1 MNHAI
6 SVESLSMQ
14 YGKLQALDNVSFEIN
29 TGETFVLLGPN
40 GAGKSTCVEI
50 LEGFRK
56 RTSGNVSVLGK
67 DPDKF
72 TRADR
77 ASLGI
82 VLQQG
87 GDLGKLTVRE
97 IITHFALMYPN
108 PRNVDEVIDAV
119 NLSEKA
125 NQPIRKLSGGQQHRV
140 DVALGI
146 IGNPEVLFLD
156 EPTTGFDPEV
166 RRQFWDVIK
175 RFQQEGTTIML
186 TTHYLDE
193 AEELAER
200 AGIIIGGKLVAVD
213 DIDKIGGT
221 DRRQTKI
228 RWRDNGQLVEQST
241 SSPAEAVAQ
250 LYSKHGELDDLEIK
264 QPSLEA
270 IYLEFLEEYSD
281 ATAI

>member
-1 MNHAI
+1 MI
-6 SVESLSMQ
+6 
-14 YGKLQALDNVSFEIN
+14 YGQLRALDDVSFEIN
-29 TGETFVLLGPN
+29 QGETFVLLGPN

-56 RTSGNVSVLGK
+56 RTSGSVSVLGK

-72 TRADR
+72 SRSDR

-97 IITHFALMYPN
+97 TISHFASMYPD
-108 PRNVDEVIDAV
+108 PRDVDEVIEAV
-119 NLSEKA
+119 DLASKA
-125 NQPIRKLSGGQQHRV
+125 NQPIKKLSGGQQHRV

-146 IGNPEVLFLD
+146 VGNPEVLFLD

-166 RRQFWDVIK
+166 RRQFWGVIK
-175 RFQQEGTTIML
+175 RLQQDGTTIML

-200 AGIIIGGKLVAVD
+200 AGIIIGGNLVSVD
-213 DIDKIGGT
+213 AIDKIGGLEK
-221 DRRQTKI
+221 RRTRISWTEGTERKELVS
-228 RWRDNGQLVEQST
+228 DNPAKTVSELFST
-241 SSPAEAVAQ
+241 
-250 LYSKHGELDDLEIK
+250 HGELADLEIR

-270 IYLEFLEEYSD
+270 IYLDFLEEHLGERIS
-281 ATAI
+281 

>member
-1 MNHAI
+1 MNPAI
-6 SVESLSMQ
+6 SVDSLRMQ
-14 YGKLQALDNVSFEIN
+14 YGHLRALDDVSFEIMA
-29 TGETFVLLGPN
+29 GETFVLLGPN

-72 TRADR
+72 SRADR
-77 ASLGI
+77 SSLGI

-97 IITHFALMYPN
+97 IISHFASLYPN
-108 PRNVDEVIDAV
+108 PRAVDEVIEAV
-119 NLSEKA
+119 DLSQKA
-125 NQPIRKLSGGQQHRV
+125 EQPIRKLSGGQQHRV

-146 IGNPEVLFLD
+146 IGNPQVLFLD

-166 RRQFWDVIK
+166 RRQFWGVIK
-175 RFQQEGTTIML
+175 RLQAEGTTIML

-193 AEELAER
+193 AEELAQR

-213 DIDKIGGT
+213 QIDKIGGS
-221 DRRQTKI
+221 DKRQTKI
-228 RWRDNGQLVEQST
+228 SWRQDGVIQTLITESPSQAVSQLF
-241 SSPAEAVAQ
+241 A
-250 LYSKHGELDDLEIK
+250 KHGELEDLEIR

-270 IYLEFLEEYSD
+270 IYLEFLEEHHGQPVN
-281 ATAI
+281 

>member
-1 MNHAI
+1 MT
-6 SVESLSMQ
+6 
-14 YGKLQALDNVSFEIN
+14 YGQLKALDGVSFEIN
-29 TGETFVLLGPN
+29 QGETFVLLGPN

-56 RTSGNVSVLGK
+56 RTSGEVSVLGK

-72 TRADR
+72 SRSDR

-97 IITHFALMYPN
+97 TISHFASMYPD
-108 PRNVDEVIDAV
+108 PRDVDEVIEAV
-119 NLSEKA
+119 DLSSKA
-125 NQPIRKLSGGQQHRV
+125 DQPIKKLSGGQQHRV

-146 IGNPEVLFLD
+146 VGNPQVLFLD

-166 RRQFWDVIK
+166 RRQFWGVIK
-175 RFQQEGTTIML
+175 RLQQDGTTIML

-213 DIDKIGGT
+213 TIDKIGGLEK
-221 DRRQTKI
+221 RRTKI
-228 RWRDNGQLVEQST
+228 SWREGNVRKELISDNPAKTVSELFST
-241 SSPAEAVAQ
+241 
-250 LYSKHGELDDLEIK
+250 HGELVDLEIR

-270 IYLEFLEEYSD
+270 IYLDFLEEYSGER
-281 ATAI
+281 IS

>member
-1 MNHAI
+1 MNQAI
-6 SVESLSMQ
+6 SVDSLSMQ

-56 RTSGNVSVLGK
+56 RTSGKVSVLGK

-97 IITHFALMYPN
+97 IIAHFALMYPN
-108 PRNVDEVIDAV
+108 PRDIDEVIDAV
-119 NLSEKA
+119 NLSGKA
-125 NQPIRKLSGGQQHRV
+125 DQPIRKLSGGQQHRV

-175 RFQQEGTTIML
+175 RFQREGTTIML

-213 DIDKIGGT
+213 DIDKIGGS
-221 DRRQTKI
+221 DKRQTKI
-228 RWRDNGQLVEQST
+228 RWRENGQLVEQNT
-241 SSPAEAVAQ
+241 SSPAETVAQ

>member
-1 MNHAI
+1 MH
-6 SVESLSMQ
+6 

-29 TGETFVLLGPN
+29 SGETFVLLGPN

-50 LEGFRK
+50 LEGFR
-56 RTSGNVSVLGK
+56 RRSSGKISVLGK

-77 ASLGI
+77 SSLGI

-97 IITHFALMYPN
+97 IVSHFASMYPN
-108 PRNVDEVIDAV
+108 PRAVDEVIEAV
-119 NLSEKA
+119 DLSQKA
-125 NQPIRKLSGGQQHRV
+125 NQPIRRLSGGQQHRV

-146 IGNPEVLFLD
+146 IGNPQVLFLD

-166 RRQFWDVIK
+166 RRQFWKVIQ
-175 RFQQEGTTIML
+175 RLQAEGTTIML

-213 DIDKIGGT
+213 QIDKIGGS
-221 DRRQTKI
+221 DKRQTKI
-228 RWRDNGQLVEQST
+228 SWRQDGAMQTVTSESPSQAVSQLF
-241 SSPAEAVAQ
+241 A
-250 LYSKHGELDDLEIK
+250 KHGELEDLEIK

-270 IYLEFLEEYSD
+270 IYLEFLEEHHGEPVH
-281 ATAI
+281 

>member
-1 MNHAI
+1 
-6 SVESLSMQ
+6 MQ
-14 YGKLQALDNVSFEIN
+14 YGHLRALDDVSFEIMA
-29 TGETFVLLGPN
+29 GETFVLLGPN

-72 TRADR
+72 SRADR
-77 ASLGI
+77 SSLGI

-97 IITHFALMYPN
+97 IISHFASLYPN
-108 PRNVDEVIDAV
+108 PRAVDEVIEAV
-119 NLSEKA
+119 DLSQKA
-125 NQPIRKLSGGQQHRV
+125 EQPIRKLSGGQQHRV

-146 IGNPEVLFLD
+146 IGNPQVLFLD

-166 RRQFWDVIK
+166 RRQFWGVIK
-175 RFQQEGTTIML
+175 RLQAEGTTIML

-193 AEELAER
+193 AEELAQR

-213 DIDKIGGT
+213 QIDKIGGS
-221 DRRQTKI
+221 DKRQTKI
-228 RWRDNGQLVEQST
+228 SWRQDGVIQTLITESPSQAVSQLF
-241 SSPAEAVAQ
+241 A
-250 LYSKHGELDDLEIK
+250 KHGELEDLEIR

-270 IYLEFLEEYSD
+270 IYLEFLEEHHGQPVN
-281 ATAI
+281 

>member
-1 MNHAI
+1 MRAAV
-6 SVESLSMQ
+6 SVESLSKT
-14 YGKLQALDNVSFEIN
+14 YGQLKALDGVSFEIN
-29 TGETFVLLGPN
+29 QGETFVLLGPN

-56 RTSGNVSVLGK
+56 RTSGEVSVLGK

-72 TRADR
+72 SRSDR

-97 IITHFALMYPN
+97 TISHFASMYPD
-108 PRNVDEVIDAV
+108 PRDVDEVIEAV
-119 NLSEKA
+119 DLSSKA
-125 NQPIRKLSGGQQHRV
+125 DQPIKKLSGGQQHRV

-146 IGNPEVLFLD
+146 VGNPQVLFLD

-166 RRQFWDVIK
+166 RRQFWGVIK
-175 RFQQEGTTIML
+175 RLQQDGTIIML

-213 DIDKIGGT
+213 TIDKIGGLEK
-221 DRRQTKI
+221 RRTKI
-228 RWRDNGQLVEQST
+228 SWREGNVRKELISDNPAKTVSELFST
-241 SSPAEAVAQ
+241 
-250 LYSKHGELDDLEIK
+250 HGELVDLEIR

-270 IYLEFLEEYSD
+270 IYLDFLEEYSGER
-281 ATAI
+281 IS

>member
-108 PRNVDEVIDAV
+108 PRNIDEVIDAV
-119 NLSEKA
+119 NLSGKA

-166 RRQFWDVIK
+166 RRQFWEVIK

-228 RWRDNGQLVEQST
+228 RWRENGQLVEQNT
-241 SSPAEAVAQ
+241 SSPAETVAQ
-250 LYSKHGELDDLEIK
+250 LYSKLGELDDLEIK

>member
-1 MNHAI
+1 
-6 SVESLSMQ
+6 MQ
-14 YGKLQALDNVSFEIN
+14 YGKLQALDDVSFEIN
-29 TGETFVLLGPN
+29 SGETFVLLGPN

-56 RTSGNVSVLGK
+56 RTSGKVSVLGK

-97 IITHFALMYPN
+97 IVSHFASMYPN
-108 PRNVDEVIDAV
+108 PRDVDEVIDAV
-119 NLSEKA
+119 NLSGKA
-125 NQPIRKLSGGQQHRV
+125 SQPIKKLSGGQQHRV

-193 AEELAER
+193 AEELADR

-213 DIDKIGGT
+213 DINKIGGS
-221 DRRQTKI
+221 DKRQTKI
-228 RWRDNGQLVEQST
+228 SFRENGQVFEQS
-241 SSPAEAVAQ
+241 SDSPAKTVSE
-250 LYSKHGELDDLEIK
+250 LYAKHGELTDLEIR

-281 ATAI
+281 AAKI